1 MTKKKKP
8 TINELAK
15 AVGQNQFA
23 ITSVNQV
30 LRAYVEF
37 KGDMIEFQQYLDKKV
52 KENQERIKA
61 EQEKNDA

>member
-15 AVGQNQFA
+15 GLGQHQFA